1 MVKQSRQMRGRWKRR
16 ARAHTLLALF
26 FCRRYSNRQH
36 GCYLS
41 HWRFPSALWPVE
53 RLAGSSIKEVAY
65 RGAARWQADDTSHQ
79 LFVCEYGAECAAERC
94 GVCDAE
100 GVVEDEMGW

>member
-1 MVKQSRQMRGRWKRR
+1 MRKGCCYV
-16 ARAHTLLALF
+16 ARCAYCGLQPADASVHEVVET
-26 FCRRYSNRQH
+26 
-36 GCYLS
+36 
-41 HWRFPSALWPVE
+41 PVT
-53 RLAGSSIKEVAY
+53 GSSIKEVAY